1 MGNMWFTTLWT
12 EGGLALTWGAAVA
25 ISLASAVTDLRSR
38 RIPNWLT
45 MPAFLGGIVHAAWVG
60 GWAGLADGLAAS
72 LLVALPFLL
81 LFILGGG
88 GAGDAKLMGAI
99 GAWTG
104 LVAGI
109 VVLGCV
115 ALMGV
120 VQGVV
125 VWQARRRAAGRP
137 AGAIGKIAGAC
148 TIRQGP
154 GAETVIMVPY
164 GVAIFLGVILS
175 ALGVLSWRV

>member
-1 MGNMWFTTLWT
+1 MGNVWFITLWKD
-12 EGGLALTWGAAVA
+12 GGLALPWGAALAV
-25 ISLASAVTDLRSR
+25 SLAAAVTDLRCR

-45 MPAFLGGIVHAAWVG
+45 MPAFVGGLVHAAWVG
-60 GWAGLADGLAAS
+60 SWAGLADGLAAS
-72 LLVALPFLL
+72 LIVALPFLL
-81 LFILGGG
+81 LFLLAGG
-88 GAGDAKLMGAI
+88 GAGDAKLMGAL

-125 VWQARRRAAGRP
+125 VWLARRHAAGRP
-137 AGAIGKIAGAC
+137 AGLIGRIAGAC
-148 TIRQGP
+148 TVRQGS
-154 GAETVIMVPY
+154 GTETVIMVPY
-164 GVAIFLGVILS
+164 GVAIFLGVFLS
-175 ALGVLSWRV
+175 ALGVLSCRA